1 MRARAADTAGTPAHT
16 NTDPLTN
23 PSSGAKGHRATPRAS
38 GCSTQLQPP
47 RAHTTILVAP
57 TRART
62 TRYKHDAG
70 F

>member
-1 MRARAADTAGTPAHT
+1 MGARAADAAGTPVHS
-16 NTDPLTN
+16 NTDPSTN
-23 PSSGAKGHRATPRAS
+23 PSSGTKGHRATPMAS

-47 RAHTTILVAP
+47 RAHTTIDVAP

-62 TRYKHDAG
+62 TRHKHDAG